1 MNNKKMLLSY
11 LQQSINEG
19 KRLNN
24 NLFENP
30 QVQNRPPQTSSQ
42 TNNQTQGA
50 QNTAAQTNNQNQ
62 TSQNRTSQTNSGGS
76 LFDTII
82 NTMQNTPGY
91 EQARKKLEDDQK
103 ANDEKARL
111 EAEVGKATARVSS
124 APPETNRPGID
135 VPHKYKNNNPLKPVS
150 ATDVG
155 FGVGVPMVQGAVMGS
170 AGGPVGAGIGALA
183 GAAFGGAVIGG
194 KVAANWW
201 DRKQEEHNAKKF
213 EEEQARNLQARREGG
228 QLISDTQARIQAQ
241 QKAQKSAERERAER
255 LGLPWTDEFGVVH
268 NA

>member
-11 LQQSINEG
+11 LQESINEG

-30 QVQNRPPQTSSQ
+30 QVQNRPLQTSSQ
-42 TNNQTQGA
+42 TNNQTQGS
-50 QNTAAQTNNQNQ
+50 QNTTAQTNNQNQ
-62 TSQNRTSQTNSGGS
+62 TSQNRTNQTNSGRS

-103 ANDEKARL
+103 AKAEKARL
-111 EAEVGKATARVSS
+111 DAEVGKAAAKVSS

-135 VPHKYKNNNPLKPVS
+135 VPHRYKYDDSIKPPR
-150 ATDVG
+150 AA
-155 FGVGVPMVQGAVMGS
+155 GVGIVGGLPVAWGAAAGI
-170 AGGPVGAGIGALA
+170 AGGPVGVGIGALA
-183 GAAFGGAVIGG
+183 GAALGGAMIGG
-194 KVAANWW
+194 AAAANWW
-201 DRKQEEHNAKKF
+201 DRKQQEHNAKKF

-228 QLISDTQARIQAQ
+228 QLLADTQTRIQDQ